1 MTLDPREASRAE
13 RKTMDRRQ
21 FCVLSSAAV
30 AAGLASCRAFP
41 SAVDSIGAAPLV
53 PAVLYKA
60 IFDTRFSA
68 SRAFGMAA
76 ASAGRMTAAIRGDV
90 TALWFD
96 DLRLQWAMGR
106 GAIAGM
112 TTIPSLFCLQ
122 QLAKDHWMRV
132 VVSAEHRRPDSDV
145 DALRVHRLACNFE
158 GNRVL
163 PLDPQLVSWVI
174 AA

>member
-1 MTLDPREASRAE
+1 MTLGH
-13 RKTMDRRQ
+13 KIMDRRQ

-30 AAGLASCRAFP
+30 AASLASWRTFP
-41 SAVDSIGAAPLV
+41 SAVDSIGTAPPVSAA
-53 PAVLYKA
+53 LYKV
-60 IFDTRFSA
+60 IFDARFSA
-68 SRAFGMAA
+68 SRAFAMAA

-122 QLAKDHWMRV
+122 QLAMDHWMRV
-132 VVSAEHRRPDSDV
+132 VDV
-145 DALRVHRLACNFE
+145 DALRVHRLVCGFE
-158 GNRVL
+158 GKRML